1 MAALLDQLSAQLLDQ
16 LGSPLCDQDGCPSAP
31 TDPDTGHGGSGVYQ
45 GEWSPRARR
54 EKRLRDALRREIAA
68 DDAEVMMVV
77 REFLRALG
85 RRK

>member
-16 LGSPLCDQDGCPSAP
+16 LGNPLCDQDGCPSSGP
-31 TDPDTGHGGSGVYQ
+31 PDTGHGGSGVYQ

-54 EKRLRDALRREIAA
+54 ERRLRDALRQEIAA